1 MNEKAPAQG
10 LLVFLGVC
18 TLDTIARVAAFPEP
32 ESRSVA
38 EDFAVAGGGPAA
50 TAAVAA
56 ARAGA
61 HTAFIGTVGD
71 DPEGERILAGLR
83 SEGVDTSAVTR
94 EPGRS
99 SGASIILV
107 GPQGTRAIVT
117 RPVPDLAVD
126 PSTALPLLAGASWVH
141 ADHLGWA
148 ALGALP
154 HPGHGYRT
162 SVDGGNPI
170 PGFDPAGVDLYAP
183 TLSQLAGGTPPQ
195 DPAEIASLLQR
206 ERRRGAVEVVATDG
220 ANGCWAMSREG
231 RLPHVPA
238 AGHHAY
244 STLGAGDVFHGA
256 LLAGVSAG
264 LGLFDSVQYASETA
278 ALSCAGLD
286 GRSRIPH
293 RHPTA
298 ENRQR

>member
-1 MNEKAPAQG
+1 MNEKATAPG
-10 LLVFLGVC
+10 LLVLLGVC

-38 EDFAVAGGGPAA
+38 EDFAIAGGGPAA

-61 HTAFIGTVGD
+61 ATAFIGTVGD

-83 SEGVDTSAVTR
+83 SEGIDTTAVTR
-94 EPGRS
+94 EEGRS
-99 SGASIILV
+99 SGASLILV
-107 GPQGTRAIVT
+107 SPHGARAIVT
-117 RPVPDLAVD
+117 RPVPELAID
-126 PSTALPLLAGASWVH
+126 PSTALPLLDQASWVH

-148 ALGALP
+148 ALHALSR
-154 HPGHGYRT
+154 PGHAYRT

-170 PGFDPAGVDLYAP
+170 PGFSPAGVDLYVP
-183 TLSQLAGGTPPQ
+183 TLSQLAKGTPPQ
-195 DPAEIASLLQR
+195 DPAAIASLLKKECQ
-206 ERRRGAVEVVATDG
+206 RGAAEVVATDG
-220 ANGCWAMSREG
+220 ANGSWAVSREG
-231 RLPHVPA
+231 RIQHIPA
-238 AGHHAY
+238 AGHHVY

-256 LLAGVSAG
+256 LLAGISAG

-286 GRSRIPH
+286 GRSRIPQ
-293 RHPTA
+293 RPPTV
-298 ENRQR
+298 EEMPR